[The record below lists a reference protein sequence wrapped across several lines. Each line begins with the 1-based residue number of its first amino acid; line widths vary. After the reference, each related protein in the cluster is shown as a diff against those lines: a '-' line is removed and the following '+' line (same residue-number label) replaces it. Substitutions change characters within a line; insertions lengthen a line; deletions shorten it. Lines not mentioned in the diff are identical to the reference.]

1 MEFLRSVLRRRFAG
15 KPVLA
20 FQNVGS
26 CFLRLPSKMKASPF
40 QGSHAPWKSFNF
52 QIKLKALKVLENCRR
67 CWEVL
72 EFQCYLY
79 YSLIRTPKENKQTQ
93 KDLRDKSAHGVEEL
107 KKTDSRVFFPWME
120 SLKNGKCVL
129 DSPWKVLEFF
139 VQKRVRTLPF
149 LTFFISQVKWQ
160 AEVHHQAS
168 SRTLRWRMCQRNSPN
183 QEQVFSWKCTRRR
196 STLK

>member
-107 KKTDSRVFFPWME
+107 KKTRGSFFPEW
-120 SLKNGKCVL
+120 
-129 DSPWKVLEFF
+129 SPWKMGYVSLTVLE
-139 VQKRVRTLPF
+139 KSLNF
-149 LTFFISQVKWQ
+149 LFKKGY
-160 AEVHHQAS
+160 EP
-168 SRTLRWRMCQRNSPN
+168 C
-183 QEQVFSWKCTRRR
+183 R
-196 STLK
+196 S